1 MDNNMDTLYA
11 EHSHMMH
18 CREVPLLPSYLRLSQ
33 ACIHYV
39 CISMCSCVYKEWQI
53 VSNDF

>member
-39 CISMCSCVYKEWQI
+39 YICVYKEWQI
-53 VSNDF
+53 VSDDF